1 MSKQAFNITNIE
13 IFSIIRDLSRR
24 IWIILIA
31 GMIGVM
37 ITFSV
42 MRENYVPTYTS
53 TAIYVVSPSQ
63 SSGYV
68 MTNKR
73 MAENVVTVFQ
83 NLLNT
88 DIMNN
93 RIMRALNKSSITS
106 TKTVELIEET
116 NLMKI
121 TVTSED
127 PIESFQTI
135 GAIMNNYYDLS
146 DYLNSDAVFDELRTP
161 VVATNPDN
169 AFTPRTR
176 SLQVG
181 GICALITLLILIV
194 ISVFRK
200 TIKTESAVEDT
211 LDVNL
216 VGTIYHEEKNRTI
229 KAKVVQSVKTLLIT
243 SPI

>member
-1 MSKQAFNITNIE
+1 MSKQTFNIANIE

-24 IWIILIA
+24 LWIVLIA
-31 GMIGVM
+31 GCIGIM

-42 MRENYVPTYTS
+42 MKENYVPTYTS

-73 MAENVVTVFQ
+73 MAESVVEVFS

-88 DIMNN
+88 DIMNT
-93 RIMRALNKSSITS
+93 RIMRDLNKSSLTS

-121 TVTSED
+121 TVSSED
-127 PIESFQTI
+127 PIESFETI
-135 GAIMNNYYDLS
+135 KAIMNNYYDLS
-146 DYLNSDAVFDELRTP
+146 DYLNSDAVFDELRAP
-161 VVATNPDN
+161 VVATQPDN

-181 GICALITLLILIV
+181 GICALITLIILII
-194 ISVFRK
+194 IS
-200 TIKTESAVEDT
+200 
-211 LDVNL
+211 
-216 VGTIYHEEKNRTI
+216 
-229 KAKVVQSVKTLLIT
+229 KARDH
-243 SPI
+243 